1 MKLKS
6 LELCGFKSFPDKTKL
21 DFENGFTAVVGPN
34 GSGKSN
40 ISDAIRWV
48 LGEQSTK
55 SLRGQ
60 KMEDV
65 IFAGTHSRKPNGF
78 ARVSLIFDN
87 SDKLIDIDSD
97 EIVISRKY
105 YRNGDSEY
113 ALNGKNVL
121 LKEISEILM
130 DTGLSREGYAIV
142 GQGRIDEIVSAKSS
156 QRRQIFEEA
165 AGITKYKYRKKEA
178 VKKLEL
184 AQENLVRL
192 TDILG
197 ELENRIGP
205 LKVQCEKAKKFKKFD
220 AKKREL
226 EIFIWLKDLDSIQ
239 LKLKKQDDR
248 LNQAKK
254 SYLYEEQFLEQ
265 VSNKI
270 KLAYDNV
277 QNFQLEIERL
287 RNKKEEFI
295 RESSLRETKIAVL
308 SGEID
313 HVGSDICRMKDEAKE
328 LTASGDDLAEK
339 INEKKKLIAE
349 LQNKL
354 GDIDE
359 KLNLKKDEF
368 VKFDEKCGDLNSS
381 YVKLSSDLNSYI
393 LEKSKL
399 SLNISSFNSRA
410 SEISDRKAYLNKT
423 VSDKKQKRSEAQN
436 AKDEIL
442 KLLSNVDFRC
452 QSLNNSKLGYEM
464 KLNSRKRQF
473 DEVEANFRQIEKEI
487 LKKQQKVEI
496 LNDLEKNFDGYN
508 YSVKQI
514 LKLGKSGGL
523 LGICGTVSQLIDVPC
538 EYTTAIE
545 TALGGG
551 MQNVVVEN
559 EMVAR
564 KAIAFLKSQDLGRAT
579 FFPLTSIRGKL
590 IKADNIEHCE
600 GFIGIA
606 ANLLHF
612 DNKYE
617 NIVKNLLG
625 RTVIVDDLDLG
636 TQIAK
641 KYDYAFK
648 IVTLDG
654 QVINA
659 GGSFTGGSKSKNL
672 RLLSR
677 KSEISSLKSQID
689 GLNKKFDIVKNRRNE
704 LNASIEKI
712 SYEIKI
718 LESEMKACAEDKIKF
733 SGDLERLKDLIFS
746 LSDDLSELESE
757 SFRLEKQIDDLS
769 VSKDDSAKKLDSV
782 NIYIEN
788 AKKNINSLQIKQ
800 DDFKQKRV
808 EFESQLRELD
818 IRKNEIYININ
829 NEKSKIN
836 DMNKLNE
843 GNVDKLV
850 ELKGKIRAQLEL
862 VEKKQCQLQKEKA
875 LKEEERFE
883 NSSFDKKINELIEKR
898 TETEKISESL
908 RESEKEHQTS
918 KEHFGNEFARL
929 EEQKKSLSLEY
940 DKIIENMWETYEIT
954 LSEAQAG
961 FDGGGDYF
969 EAKKKLLYVKSEIK
983 KLGSINLE
991 AISEYEEVYERYNF
1005 LNDQVND
1012 AKNSKI
1018 ELEKLIQSLTFS
1030 MRDIFKRSF
1039 YQINNNFKQIFK
1051 QLFGGGEA
1059 DLSLDDEADVLE
1071 SGINIE
1077 VQPPGKIIKNLASL
1091 SGGEKA
1097 FVAIAIYFAIIK
1109 FRPSP
1114 FCILDEIEAAL
1125 DDVNVAK
1132 FAAYIKNIDDDTQ
1145 FIVITHRRGTMEE
1158 ADVLY
1163 GVTMQDDGI
1172 SRLLKLKSTKQAGKI
1187 VNG

>member
-6 LELCGFKSFPDKTKL
+6 LELCGFKSFPDKTRL
-21 DFENGFTAVVGPN
+21 DFEDGFTAVVGPN

-65 IFAGTHSRKPNGF
+65 IFAGTHGRKPNGF
-78 ARVSLIFDN
+78 AKVSLIFDN
-87 SDKLIDIDSD
+87 SDKLIDVDSD

-121 LKEISEILM
+121 LKDINEILM
-130 DTGLSREGYAIV
+130 DTGLSREGYAVV

-205 LKVQCEKAKKFKKFD
+205 LKIQCEKAKKFKEFD
-220 AKKREL
+220 CQKREL
-226 EIFIWLKDLDSIQ
+226 EIFIWLKDLESIKS
-239 LKLKKQDDR
+239 KLKKHDDR
-248 LNQAKK
+248 LSEAKK
-254 SYLYEEQFLEQ
+254 SYFNEEQFLEA
-265 VSNKI
+265 VSDKV
-270 KLAYDNV
+270 KLAYDDV
-277 QNFQLEIERL
+277 QNYQLEIERL

-295 RESSLRETKIAVL
+295 RESNARDTKIAVL
-308 SGEID
+308 SGEIE
-313 HVGSDICRMKDEAKE
+313 HIGSDICRMQCDEKT
-328 LTASGDDLAEK
+328 LTISGDDLAAK
-339 INEKKKLIAE
+339 INEKKNLLE
-349 LQNKL
+349 
-354 GDIDE
+354 E
-359 KLNLKKDEF
+359 LKKKLANINKELDLKKSEF
-368 VKFDEKCGDLNSS
+368 VKFDEKCSGLNSS
-381 YVKLSSDLNSYI
+381 YIKLNSDLNSYI

-399 SLNISSFNSRA
+399 SLNISSFDSRV
-410 SEISDRKAYLNKT
+410 SEINDRKEYLSANILE
-423 VSDKKQKRSEAQN
+423 KKQKCSEAEN
-436 AKDEIL
+436 AENEVL
-442 KLLSNVDFRC
+442 KLLENIDAK
-452 QSLNNSKLGYEM
+452 LENLGNSKSGYFM
-464 KLNSRKRQF
+464 KLDSRKKQY
-473 DEVEANFRQIEKEI
+473 DEIDKNFRHIEKEI

-496 LNDLEKNFDGYN
+496 LSDLEKNFDGYN

-538 EYTTAIE
+538 EYAVAIE

-559 EMVAR
+559 ELVAK
-564 KAIAFLKSQDLGRAT
+564 KAIGFLRDQDLGRAT

-590 IKADNIEHCE
+590 IKIENIEHCE
-600 GFIGIA
+600 GFIDIA
-606 ANLLHF
+606 SNLLTF
-612 DNKYE
+612 DNKYR
-617 NIVKNLLG
+617 NIVENMLG
-625 RTVIVDDLDLG
+625 RTVIVDDLDRG
-636 TQIAK
+636 TKIAK
-641 KYDYAFK
+641 KYSYSFK

-659 GGSFTGGSKSKNL
+659 GGSFTGGSKNKNL

-677 KSEISSLKSQID
+677 KSEITSLKFEID
-689 GLNKKFDIVKNRRNE
+689 NLSKKFDVARNRRDD
-704 LNASIEKI
+704 LNLSIEKI
-712 SYEIKI
+712 SYEVKI
-718 LESEMKACAEDKIKF
+718 LENEIKICTEDKIKF
-733 SGDLERLKDLIFS
+733 SGEQKRLRDLVSGLKD
-746 LSDDLSELESE
+746 DVEGLESE
-757 SFRLEKQIDDLS
+757 NLKIEKQMADLDF
-769 VSKDDSAKKLDSV
+769 VKNDSKKKLDSV
-782 NIYIEN
+782 NIYISN
-788 AKKNINSLQIKQ
+788 VKKNIDSLQIKQ
-800 DDFKQKRV
+800 DDFKEKRV
-808 EFESQLRELD
+808 KFENDLRELD
-818 IRKNEIYININ
+818 IKKNEICMNVD
-829 NEKSKIN
+829 NEKSKIY

-843 GNVDKLV
+843 GNIDKLV
-850 ELKGKIRAQLEL
+850 DLKSKIKEKLDL
-862 VEKKQCQLQKEKA
+862 VEKKKDELKKEKA
-875 LKEEERFE
+875 IKDSECCE
-883 NSSFDKKINELIEKR
+883 NSSFDEKINELIAKR
-898 TETEKISESL
+898 IETEKMSKSL
-908 RESEKEHQTS
+908 RESEKEHQTA

-929 EEQKKSLSLEY
+929 EEQKKSLSAEY
-940 DKIIENMWETYEIT
+940 DKIIENMWESYEIT
-954 LSEAQAG
+954 LSEAQAN
-961 FDGGGDYF
+961 FDDGCDYF
-969 EAKKKLLYVKSEIK
+969 EAKKKLLTVKSKIK
-983 KLGSINLE
+983 NLGSINLE

-1005 LNDQVND
+1005 LNEQVND

-1030 MRDIFKRSF
+1030 MRDIFKSSF
-1039 YQINNNFKQIFK
+1039 YKINNNFKQIFK
-1051 QLFGGGEA
+1051 QLFNGGKA
-1059 DLSLDDEADVLE
+1059 DLSLDNEADVLE

-1125 DDVNVAK
+1125 DDANVAK

-1172 SRLLKLKSTKQAGKI
+1172 SKLLKLKSTREVGEI

>member
-6 LELCGFKSFPDKTKL
+6 LELCGFKSFPDKTRL
-21 DFENGFTAVVGPN
+21 DFEDGFTAVVGPN

-87 SDKLIDIDSD
+87 SDKLIDMDSD

-220 AKKREL
+220 SEKRRL
-226 EIFIWLKDLDSIQ
+226 EIFIWLKDLESIQ

-248 LNQAKK
+248 LNEAKK

-287 RNKKEEFI
+287 RSKKEEFI

-313 HVGSDICRMKDEAKE
+313 HIGSDICRMKDEEKE
-328 LTASGDDLAEK
+328 LIESGDDLAEK
-339 INEKKKLIAE
+339 INEKKNLIAG
-349 LQNKL
+349 LQKKL
-354 GDIDE
+354 VNIDE
-359 KLNLKKDEF
+359 KLNFKKNEF

-381 YVKLSSDLNSYI
+381 YVKLNSDLNSYI
-393 LEKSKL
+393 LEQSKL
-399 SLNISSFNSRA
+399 SLNISSFNSRT
-410 SEISDRKAYLNKT
+410 SEISDRKEYLNKN
-423 VSDKKQKRSEAQN
+423 VLDKKQKRSEAQD

-442 KLLSNVDFRC
+442 KLLSNVDSRR
-452 QSLNNSKLGYEM
+452 QNLNNSKLGYEM
-464 KLNSRKRQF
+464 KLNSRSRQF
-473 DEVEANFRQIEKEI
+473 DEVEANFRQIEEEI

-496 LNDLEKNFDGYN
+496 LSDLEKNFDGYN

-559 EMVAR
+559 ELVAK

-579 FFPLTSIRGKL
+579 FFPLTSIKGKL
-590 IKADNIEHCE
+590 IKANNIEHCE

-606 ANLLHF
+606 ANLLNF

-677 KSEISSLKSQID
+677 KSEISSLKAQID
-689 GLNKKFDIVKNRRNE
+689 DLNKKFGVVKNRRNE
-704 LNASIEKI
+704 LRASIEKI

-718 LESEMKACAEDKIKF
+718 LESEMKTCAEDKIKF
-733 SGDLERLKDLIFS
+733 SSDLQRLKDLILS

-757 SFRLEKQIDDLS
+757 SLRLEKQIDGLS
-769 VSKDDSAKKLDSV
+769 VSKNDSAKKLDSV

-800 DDFKQKRV
+800 DDFKQKRI

-818 IRKNEIYININ
+818 IRKNEICININ
-829 NEKSKIN
+829 NEESKIV

-843 GNVDKLV
+843 GNVDKLA
-850 ELKGKIRAQLEL
+850 ELKSKIQDQLDL

-883 NSSFDKKINELIEKR
+883 NSSFDEKINELIEKR
-898 TETEKISESL
+898 TETEKMSESL
-908 RESEKEHQTS
+908 RDSEKEHQTS

-929 EEQKKSLSLEY
+929 EEKKKSLSLEY
-940 DKIIENMWETYEIT
+940 DQTIENMWEAYEIT
-954 LSEAQAG
+954 LSEAQAD

-969 EAKKKLLYVKSEIK
+969 EAKKKLLYIKSEIK

-1059 DLSLDDEADVLE
+1059 DLSLDNEVDVLE

-1091 SGGEKA
+1091 SGGEKV

-1172 SRLLKLKSTKQAGKI
+1172 SRLLKLKSTKEAGKI